1 MKIKT
6 QKSLTYP
13 SICGGR
19 SMGDTLIRKTYLRS
33 KATTRRTK
41 LEVQP
46 EIVHVLQSP
55 QRSFFHL
62 LCLRRGFIEPRLKV
76 HPSVF
81 PSHIDSGPHI
91 ISQDDELR

>member
-46 EIVHVLQSP
+46 EIVHVLQNP

-76 HPSVF
+76 RAAMLPGHRDGGFHLV
-81 PSHIDSGPHI
+81 
-91 ISQDDELR
+91 R